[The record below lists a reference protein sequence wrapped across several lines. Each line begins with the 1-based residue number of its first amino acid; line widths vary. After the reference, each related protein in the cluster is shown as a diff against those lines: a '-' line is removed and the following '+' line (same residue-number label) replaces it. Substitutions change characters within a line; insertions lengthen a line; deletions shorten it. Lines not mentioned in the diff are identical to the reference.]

1 MSEKY
6 ECEKPPCIHVVPDHR
21 RKRFAVFFEDDEGNV
36 LYVESSKVKEA
47 YRKIVELERKHYREA
62 SGDEIDQIAREI
74 LNVEP
79 VEYVEEEF

>member
-6 ECEKPPCIHVVPDHR
+6 ECENPPCIHVVPDRR
-21 RKRFAVFFEDDEGNV
+21 RKMFAVFFEDYEGNV
-36 LYVESSKVKEA
+36 LYVESSKIKEA
-47 YRKIVELERKHYREA
+47 HRRIVELERKHYREA
-62 SGDEIDQIAREI
+62 MGDEIDQIAREK